1 MQMSVKA
8 ERTWLMI
15 VLQLAQNREW
25 LRNPRR

>member
-15 VLQLAQNREW
+15 LVQIERDREW